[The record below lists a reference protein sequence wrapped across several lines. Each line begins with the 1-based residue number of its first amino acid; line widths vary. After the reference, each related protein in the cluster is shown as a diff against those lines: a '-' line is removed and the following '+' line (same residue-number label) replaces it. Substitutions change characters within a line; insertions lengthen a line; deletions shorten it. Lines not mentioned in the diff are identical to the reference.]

1 VAAKSKLS
9 HAEATRTNADI
20 KRVQADRVEELAGI
34 EKQKRQSERCE

>member
-1 VAAKSKLS
+1 MAAKSKLS

-34 EKQKRQSERCE
+34 EKQKRQSERRE